1 MKALKKIIT
10 TKEIDL
16 QLGWIEL
23 LTREKYEDNK
33 DIIPSVNTIWWL
45 KTYGVGK
52 CRGSVVYPN
61 GDIGLFQFVRESFGV
76 RPVLHIR
83 HFESTGLERGDKIEL
98 AGYSW
103 TIITENSALCD
114 SIVGKTS
121 FQTKLGY
128 EGAQRYIYDPLQMH
142 ANDYDHSEIKDWVLN
157 WARENN
163 FTFVDN
169 YGCVIFE

>member
-10 TKEIDL
+10 TEDIDL

-23 LTREKYEDNK
+23 LTRKQYEDNK
-33 DIIPSVNTIWWL
+33 DIIPNVNTTWWL
-45 KTYGVGK
+45 KTYGAGK
-52 CRGSVVYPN
+52 CLGSVVFPN
-61 GDIGLFQFVRESFGV
+61 GDTSVLQSVRETYGV

-103 TIITENSALCD
+103 TIITENLALCD
-114 SIVGKTS
+114 SIVGETA

-128 EGAQRYIYDPLQMH
+128 EGDQRYFYRVLQEY